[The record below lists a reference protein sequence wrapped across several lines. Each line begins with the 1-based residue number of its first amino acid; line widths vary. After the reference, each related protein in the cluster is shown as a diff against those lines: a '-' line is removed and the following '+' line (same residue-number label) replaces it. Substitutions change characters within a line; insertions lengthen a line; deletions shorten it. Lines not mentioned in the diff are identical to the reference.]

1 MKYTDKMIREI
12 YAHSKEH
19 GRVRTKKKYKL
30 TQPQLNYIVYKRAPV
45 VLNSRAS
52 LAKELEPGLNVLF
65 GDASFEDVSPMPWWK
80 RLFKWLGFK

>member
-1 MKYTDKMIREI
+1 MIREI
-12 YAHSKEH
+12 YAHNKEH
-19 GRVRTKKKYKL
+19 GRVKTKKKYKL

-65 GDASFEDVSPMPWWK
+65 GSHCFHFVFIQL
-80 RLFKWLGFK
+80 R